1 MNRSKYVII
10 GNSAG
15 AIGAIEGIRLID
27 KEGRI
32 VVISDEKYAAYSRP
46 RISDCIVQK
55 TDDAETIAYR
65 PADFYEKFDV
75 KTILGTK
82 ATAIDLKERT
92 VTLESGEVVGYEK
105 LLLTTGANP
114 SKPPIPGIDLP
125 NVHSFT
131 TWDHAEKVA
140 HQVGS
145 IEEVVIIGGGLIGMQ
160 AAEALSKVGVKVTVV
175 EMLDRVLALAIDKH
189 GSEMIEAKFRE
200 NGVTLLTSCG
210 VSRIEGD
217 PEKGVTHVVL
227 SDGRELPCQS
237 VIVAAGV
244 RPRTE
249 LAVQAGIAV
258 RRGIPVDDFM
268 QTSAPDVYAAG
279 DVAETLDLLSGEQK
293 LTPIWPNAYMEGRIA
308 GAAMAG
314 RPVPYSGGIPMN
326 TAHFFGFPVMSAGI
340 TEMGEGCTELVQS
353 NEKTGF
359 YRRIILKNNVPIGMV
374 MAGDAVDRGGI
385 ILGLI
390 RKRTD
395 ASSFLK
401 ELADPDFNIAKMPVD
416 MRKTKQLG
424 KEQI

>member
-1 MNRSKYVII
+1 
-10 GNSAG
+10 
-15 AIGAIEGIRLID
+15 
-27 KEGRI
+27 
-32 VVISDEKYAAYSRP
+32 
-46 RISDCIVQK
+46 
-55 TDDAETIAYR
+55 
-65 PADFYEKFDV
+65 
-75 KTILGTK
+75 
-82 ATAIDLKERT
+82 
-92 VTLESGEVVGYEK
+92 
-105 LLLTTGANP
+105 
-114 SKPPIPGIDLP
+114 
-125 NVHSFT
+125 
-131 TWDHAEKVA
+131 
-140 HQVGS
+140 
-145 IEEVVIIGGGLIGMQ
+145 
-160 AAEALSKVGVKVTVV
+160 
-175 EMLDRVLALAIDKH
+175 
-189 GSEMIEAKFRE
+189 
-200 NGVTLLTSCG
+200 
-210 VSRIEGD
+210 
-217 PEKGVTHVVL
+217 
-227 SDGRELPCQS
+227 
-237 VIVAAGV
+237 
-244 RPRTE
+244 
-249 LAVQAGIAV
+249 
-258 RRGIPVDDFM
+258 
-268 QTSAPDVYAAG
+268 
-279 DVAETLDLLSGEQK
+279 VAETLDLLSGEQK

>member
-1 MNRSKYVII
+1 MTRAKYAII
-10 GNSAG
+10 GNSAA
-15 AIGAIEGIRLID
+15 AIGAIEGIRAID
-27 KEGRI
+27 KESQI
-32 VVISDEKYAAYSRP
+32 VVISEERYAAYSRP
-46 RISDCIVQK
+46 RISDCIVHK
-55 TDDAETIAYR
+55 TDAEAIAYR
-65 PADFYEKFDV
+65 PADFYEKFNV
-75 KTILGTK
+75 TAILNTK
-82 ATAIDLKERT
+82 ATGLDLEKKE
-92 VTLESGEVVGYEK
+92 VTLENGETVGFEK
-105 LLLTTGANP
+105 LLLGTGANP
-114 SKPPIPGIDLP
+114 ARPPIPGIDLP

-140 HQVGS
+140 AQVGKIDS
-145 IEEVVIIGGGLIGMQ
+145 AVIVGGGLIGMQ

-189 GSEMIEAKFRE
+189 ASDMIEAKFRE
-200 NGVTLLTSCG
+200 HGVTILTSCG
-210 VSRIEGD
+210 VTRIEGVPD
-217 PEKGVTHVVL
+217 EGVTHVVL
-227 SDGRELPCQS
+227 SDGREIPCQA
-237 VIVAAGV
+237 VIVAVGV

-249 LAVQAGIAV
+249 LAVQAGIMV

-279 DVAETLDLLSGEQK
+279 DVAEALDLLSGEQR

-314 RPVPYSGGIPMN
+314 KPVAYAGGIPMN
-326 TAHFFGFPVMSAGI
+326 TAHFYDFPVMSAGI

-353 NEKTGF
+353 NEHTGF
-359 YRRIILKNNVPIGMV
+359 YRRIILQNNVPIGMV

-401 ELADPDFNIAKMPVD
+401 ELADPDFNIAKMPGD

-424 KEQI
+424 KEQL